1 MKTSSAANDLSI
13 RQGHGRPNS
22 KARTTRFDSRAPCF
36 ATNELQRES
45 SVWENVWYQRGR
57 IWCFLLWVL
66 LAVVGCNTEPKVADT
81 EKAKVATPLERLLV
95 AMQNEDW
102 ELANQCS
109 QEALIISPED
119 PDLLTYAA
127 KTAAY
132 CNRKGEAAQLLV
144 DAASHADYQPTAR
157 VTFAVQ
163 ALIDVGDLYPAIN
176 LLEASLKQNPE
187 AHDQRR
193 SLVGFLCEAQRM
205 DLLPEHL
212 VKLYRARQFDVRLL
226 LAVTET
232 TSRRLSPKTSERLME
247 RNPDDHRVRLA
258 EAFVMMYRHDSK
270 AGAEILE
277 DVLEHHPKFAPAHA
291 MYGQALMAENRLG
304 DIPNWLDTATP
315 QSTKYADYWLT
326 FIFDRLG
333 RNRDVYEM
341 NKKNTEAPLQ
351 VFASICGLVGQAY
364 LEFGCHAAARQAFKR
379 SVRVWPEFADG
390 HYLLGVL
397 HIKKLRNPKR
407 AVKYLEMAEQLYI
420 RQNDFQRAALVHQL
434 YRPKEEV
441 QEKNKAAEEWLK
453 EGLRLQ
459 NLTWYQAAVD
469 AYQMARGFKP
479 DFLDAYYNMGVA
491 YGCMEENGIDAL
503 HKAVWVFKKSIDLN
517 PEFIH
522 AYTALGA
529 SYIKQGDTKEAIEIL
544 NRAEKVCPEDSN
556 VYFYL
561 GIASRIDTQFE
572 KAVVYLKN
580 AVALKPDSV
589 QVQFYLGLSLL
600 DAKLYDEACSAFR
613 DVIRIKPDFADG
625 HMMLGNLYREN
636 ILDSDKAIYHLK
648 RAERLFMK
656 MEDFQRV
663 GYIRQ
668 LLARSAKTS

>member
-1 MKTSSAANDLSI
+1 MGLAKNKTKIKQGKASAALLTLGEKLKTSNPDMAEHFEAIKSMELSV
-13 RQGHGRPNS
+13 P
-22 KARTTRFDSRAPCF
+22 
-36 ATNELQRES
+36 
-45 SVWENVWYQRGR
+45 
-57 IWCFLLWVL
+57 
-66 LAVVGCNTEPKVADT
+66 
-81 EKAKVATPLERLLV
+81 RL
-95 AMQNEDW
+95 
-102 ELANQCS
+102 
-109 QEALIISPED
+109 
-119 PDLLTYAA
+119 
-127 KTAAY
+127 
-132 CNRKGEAAQLLV
+132 
-144 DAASHADYQPTAR
+144 
-157 VTFAVQ
+157 VQ
-163 ALIDVGDLYPAIN
+163 VI
-176 LLEASLKQNPE
+176 E
-187 AHDQRR
+187 
-193 SLVGFLCEAQRM
+193 
-205 DLLPEHL
+205 DLLPYPWEDPEL
-212 VKLYRARQFDVRLL
+212 FEEGIKLTAQGFYNEAI
-226 LAVTET
+226 AVF
-232 TSRRLSPKTSERLME
+232 R
-247 RNPDDHRVRLA
+247 
-258 EAFVMMYRHDSK
+258 
-270 AGAEILE
+270 
-277 DVLEHHPKFAPAHA
+277 DVLRMSPNAYPAYHLMGHVYMALGNRKEEIENYRKAARLKPNYPQIYIDLGTAYWMQGKEKKSYAAFKKIVPMAP
-291 MYGQALMAENRLG
+291 
-304 DIPNWLDTATP
+304 DFSI
-315 QSTKYADYWLT
+315 ADYWLT

-341 NKKNTEAPLQ
+341 NEENLEAPLK
-351 VFASICGLVGQAY
+351 VYASISGLIGQAY

-529 SYIKQGDTKEAIEIL
+529 SYIKQGDTKEAIEVL
-544 NRAEKVCPEDSN
+544 NRAEKVCPKDSN

-561 GIASRIDTQFE
+561 GIASRINSQYE
-572 KAVVYLKN
+572 EAVAYLKN

-600 DAKLYDEACSAFR
+600 DAKLYEEACSAFR

-625 HMMLGNLYREN
+625 HMMLGNLYRES
-636 ILDSDKAIYHLK
+636 IPEPDKAVYHLK
-648 RAERLFMK
+648 RAEKLFMK